1 MGVITIKKNASYA
14 DFTEGWKSLVI
25 SGAKKGK
32 YDTGNQGKYI
42 DIWFEGYPETVK
54 LRAHAK
60 IRKDTG
66 EEFCIHNI
74 FLNSNAGIVEVS
86 EGEEENRV
94 KIDIDPTLLIGKE
107 LQVFFY
113 KNAKGYTDVS
123 DNTAP
128 AVPFENAVEK
138 WTEERIEKQKKYA
151 EGRTK
156 QFAKVN
162 TDNWDSPS
170 DNGADTGPP
179 TSEEEDDWND

>member
-1 MGVITIKKNASYA
+1 MGVITVKKNVSYA
-14 DFTEGWKSLVI
+14 DFTQGWKTLVI

-42 DIWFEGYPETVK
+42 DIWFE
-54 LRAHAK
+54 
-60 IRKDTG
+60 
-66 EEFCIHNI
+66 
-74 FLNSNAGIVEVS
+74 
-86 EGEEENRV
+86 EENRV
-94 KIDIDPTLLIGKE
+94 EITIDPTLLIGKE

-156 QFAKVN
+156 QFAKTN
-162 TDNWDSPS
+162 TDKWDDPS
-170 DNGADTGPP
+170 ANGNDTGPP
-179 TSEEEDDWND
+179 KIEEDDDWND

>member
-32 YDTGNQGKYI
+32 YDTGNKGKYI

-60 IRKDTG
+60 VRKDTG

-74 FLNSNAGIVEVS
+74 FLNANAGIVEVS
-86 EGEEENRV
+86 ESEEENRV

-138 WTEERIEKQKKYA
+138 WTEERIEKQKTYA

-162 TDNWDSPS
+162 TDDWDATSS
-170 DNGADTGPP
+170 NKNDSGPP
-179 TSEEEDDWND
+179 KVEEEDDWDA